1 MSILA
6 QPTPADKYRTVTM
19 RVDRQT
25 RVARFEGLQ
34 SLYFGDR
41 LIVVVDNVSGID
53 PTKVQ
58 LLLWEKEASPAFQDC
73 LALGEDF
80 AFVTG
85 STSRIYQEIELNSE
99 NLKNALAAS
108 PVGTPVDFRLILR
121 DDGMPFV
128 DQDCPVYPNPEVDV
142 APIPP
147 ATDIVAN
154 PYVRR
159 SHLRQWALDALNP
172 VHANYLPLDTQDDM
186 AAAITEI
193 LTKLSDVTA

>member
-1 MSILA
+1 MSI
-6 QPTPADKYRTVTM
+6 PVTPSAADKFRTVTL

-41 LIVVVDNVSGID
+41 LIVVVENVSGVD

-73 LALGEDF
+73 LAFGEDF
-80 AFVTG
+80 AFVAG
-85 STSRIYQEIELNSE
+85 SASRIYQEIELNSE
-99 NLKNALAAS
+99 NLKNALAAT
-108 PVGTPVDFRLILR
+108 PVGTPVDFRLLLR

-128 DQDCPVYPNPEVDV
+128 DQDCLVFPNPEVSV
-142 APIPP
+142 APTPP
-147 ATDIVAN
+147 ITDIVAN

-159 SHLRQWALDALNP
+159 DHLRQWALDAMNP
-172 VHANYLPLDTQDDM
+172 ISPGYLPLDTTDDM
-186 AAAITEI
+186 AAAITAI